1 MEAGI
6 EDADGIDGKPG
17 IAGDVSLNGVKESVS
32 DNIGPNNGDVSI
44 CRDYMRN
51 VCTRG
56 KKCKYSHPE
65 GKNEGGAAAS
75 ALLQVRVLGSELRF
89 SLLYCSLCN
98 RSCTNSLISER
109 FL

>member
-1 MEAGI
+1 METGI
-6 EDADGIDGKPG
+6 EDADGMDGKAGIPG
-17 IAGDVSLNGVKESVS
+17 DISLNGVIKESVN
-32 DNIGPNNGDVSI
+32 DNGGPNSDVSI

-75 ALLQVRVLGSELRF
+75 ALLQVRFLEYEL
-89 SLLYCSLCN
+89 
-98 RSCTNSLISER
+98 
-109 FL
+109 